1 MRGGRGPGKGK
12 DPEETGQCRP
22 GTSTQVGGE
31 RNPGY
36 GTGDQG
42 SIETRLRH
50 KKGTFSSDENNFL
63 LTSLNPAVK
72 EETKRLLSRP
82 EGRGL
87 EGPGPRGHRART
99 RWRWCWLLE
108 RVPSPTQATHL
119 KAEPEAQ
126 CGERLQVGVLAL
138 HGVALPL
145 SSSHRTPKYPP
156 PHRHTD
162 AASQTYPPIHL
173 CSRPQ
178 FPPFPSIQLLPSAG
192 VRAGQRMEDTT
203 PNHLASER
211 QRAGRPSRTPSLTLP
226 NRPHPSL
233 SEHLP
238 PHSQPIPSPS

>member
-22 GTSTQVGGE
+22 GTYTQVGGE

-87 EGPGPRGHRART
+87 EGRHRART

-126 CGERLQVGVLAL
+126 CGECLQVGVLAL

-162 AASQTYPPIHL
+162 TASQTYPPIHL

-178 FPPFPSIQLLPSAG
+178 FPPS
-192 VRAGQRMEDTT
+192 
-203 PNHLASER
+203 LASSSSPPPGS
-211 QRAGRPSRTPSLTLP
+211 ARPGPHTPLAS
-226 NRPHPSL
+226 
-233 SEHLP
+233 
-238 PHSQPIPSPS
+238 